1 MKTDMCRKIIGL
13 LFIAALPAVGSA
25 QLLNVATVERID
37 VPEATPTVAAISA
50 KGDYL
55 LLTSPERN
63 GLVKFSLNSSTTGGG
78 DTLRLTNA
86 MGAGINP
93 KISKSG
99 NTVVYRET
107 TIGKD
112 RLRRVALRS
121 IDLAK
126 GKAKLMTKATH
137 DLQGYA
143 VDGEQLNI
151 MAGGKRSAKAL
162 ARGVGKNSAVPT
174 LSILNGRLMLT
185 RGGETTDFSPNG
197 TEKSYIWPEL
207 SPDATKVVYYVA
219 GEGAY
224 VCNIDGSAAPVA
236 LGIVRAPKW
245 YDNSTI
251 VGMEDHDDGESVY
264 TSTIV
269 AVSTTGERQQLIPDS
284 IVAMYP
290 LPAEGKISFSTPRGE
305 AYMITVSKSASNE

>member
-1 MKTDMCRKIIGL
+1 MRRKFIGL
-13 LFIAALPAVGSA
+13 LLLVAAAPAMGSA
-25 QLLNVATVERID
+25 QLLKVAAVERIN

-55 LLTSPERN
+55 LLTTPERN
-63 GLVKFSLNSSTTGGG
+63 GLVKFSLTSAGG
-78 DTLRLTNA
+78 DTTRLTSA

-121 IDLAK
+121 IDLTK
-126 GKAKLMTKATH
+126 GKAKLMAKATH

-151 MAGGKRSAKAL
+151 VAGGKRSAKAL

-174 LSILNGRLMLT
+174 LSILNGQLMLT
-185 RGGETTDFSPNG
+185 RGGETSVFSPNG
-197 TEKSYIWPEL
+197 TDKSYIWPEL

-224 VCNIDGSAAPVA
+224 VCNINGSAAPVA

-251 VGMEDHDDGESVY
+251 VGMEDHDNGETVY
-264 TSTIV
+264 ASTIV
-269 AVSTTGERQQLIPDS
+269 AVSTDGERQQLTPDS
-284 IVAMYP
+284 LVAMYP
-290 LPAEGKISFSTPRGE
+290 MPAKGKISFSTPRGE
-305 AYMITVSKSASNE
+305 AYMITVSKSESNE